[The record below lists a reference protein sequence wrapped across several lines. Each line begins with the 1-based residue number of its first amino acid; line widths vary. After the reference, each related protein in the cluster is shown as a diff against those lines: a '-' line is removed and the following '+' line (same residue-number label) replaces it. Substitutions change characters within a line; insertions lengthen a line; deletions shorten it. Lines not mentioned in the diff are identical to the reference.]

1 MRAISATSRSV
12 ECLKIKGKNFK
23 DKEQKVNTAQV
34 EAFQFQQIVM
44 VCKLHE
50 RNKIK
55 SQSHWVIL
63 IPANTFLSIAN
74 ISNHKKI
81 LNLKRLMLYVL
92 TKARWQ
98 MYISCCTDWCEL
110 AFVICPPQSKC
121 GTDIKVQSSDMCR
134 LNHNSMCR
142 LNHNNVATCVGG
154 LAV

>member
-1 MRAISATSRSV
+1 
-12 ECLKIKGKNFK
+12 
-23 DKEQKVNTAQV
+23 
-34 EAFQFQQIVM
+34 M

-121 GTDIKVQSSDMCR
+121 GTDMKVQSSDMCR
-134 LNHNSMCR
+134 LNHNDLHSK
-142 LNHNNVATCVGG
+142 NWTNNLRIIITIQLTWLPAAWNPHDCIKQTPSSNPCLTS
-154 LAV
+154 LAVGRSGSLAPYPLRWQ